1 MLLRTLP
8 LSMLIVLAGAARA
21 VAADAATAAAGPAP
35 FDWSGPRAGI
45 YAGYGSLDGHG
56 ALTGVSAGYDW
67 RFDDVIVG
75 VDGGVLASG
84 MDARRDGGR
93 YEVEAAGEIR
103 ARIGY
108 AFDRFMAYGTVGAAF
123 AATDYVRAGRKD
135 SALQAGWLVGAG
147 VEVRLFDRVSAVA
160 EYVYVD
166 LDRKTFNAGGD
177 VGIDA
182 GGGQVRLGVN
192 YRF

>member
-1 MLLRTLP
+1 MMLRL
-8 LSMLIVLAGAARA
+8 LSLSWLIVLAGASHAL
-21 VAADAATAAAGPAP
+21 AADAATAAADPAP

-45 YAGYGSLDGHG
+45 YAGYGSLDGQG
-56 ALTGVSAGYDW
+56 ALTGASIGYDW
-67 RFDDVIVG
+67 RFGDVVVG
-75 VDGGVLASG
+75 VDGGLLASG
-84 MDARRDGGR
+84 MDGRRDGGR
-93 YEVEAAGEIR
+93 FEVEAVGEIR

-123 AATDYVRAGRKD
+123 AATDYVRAGRRD
-135 SALQAGWLVGAG
+135 SALQAGWLIGAG
-147 VEVRLFDRVSAVA
+147 VEVRLFDRVAATA

-177 VGIDA
+177 VGLDA
-182 GGGQVRLGVN
+182 AGGQVRVGLN